1 MDISIDVL
9 HTLPMTTSV
18 EQLEPLPFHTAMTD
32 RYALIPSKR
41 HLAITR
47 EPVLALVNCGHVVG
61 QPEAPLPP
69 LLYLLAEEMPGFLLS
84 RYAIAICLTR
94 HPITMDSAL

>member
-1 MDISIDVL
+1 MAKG
-9 HTLPMTTSV
+9 
-18 EQLEPLPFHTAMTD
+18 FHKVMTD

-47 EPVLALVNCGHVVG
+47 KPVLPLINGGYVVG

-69 LLYLLAEEMPGFLLS
+69 LLYLLTQEMPGFLLA
-84 RYAIAICLTR
+84 RYAVAICLTR
-94 HPITMDSAL
+94 HPGSAR